1 MHPQQTSRPA
11 CYFDRGTFP
20 RPSPPSHRHPM
31 GVTCQP
37 DVELMFN
44 FFRSVWDRQMIDDS
58 EACRERFRTYLDRV
72 MAEARSQ
79 TKPLVSELLKAAQK
93 ASAI

>member
-1 MHPQQTSRPA
+1 MTTTIENLTKESVL
-11 CYFDRGTFP
+11 YG
-20 RPSPPSHRHPM
+20 M

-37 DVELMFN
+37 DFERMFSL
-44 FFRSVWDRQMIDDS
+44 FRSAWEGQTLDDS
-58 EACRERFRTYLDRV
+58 EACRERFRAYFEKA

-79 TKPLVSELLKAAQK
+79 TKPLISDLLEAAQE